1 MISNIF
7 LISRSILFWIN
18 IVFSVLIFG
27 PVTFLVGI
35 ISCDLCLYLSKQ
47 WCRYNLLFLKYI
59 CLLSYNFDNQ
69 EIKTAKMII
78 SRHQS
83 TWETFFFMAYIDYPI
98 FILKKELLMIPLFG
112 WCLYLLKHISID
124 RSDGA
129 SSLKKI
135 MKSCDEHIQKNRTI
149 IIFPEGTR
157 SLFGTKAKLK
167 RGVFKILESVKTR
180 SHIVNHTAGQYW
192 NNSFLIRPGTI
203 NINVISLEYDPNLD
217 NLKNKIQNHFSE
229 D

>member
-18 IVFSVLIFG
+18 IIFSVLIFG

-35 ISCDLCLYLSKQ
+35 ISYDLCLYLSKK
-47 WCRYNLLFLKYI
+47 WCRYNLFFLKYI
-59 CLLSYNFDNQ
+59 CLLSYKFDDH
-69 EIKTAKMII
+69 EIKTSKIII

-124 RSDGA
+124 RSDGV

-135 MKSCDEHIQKNRTI
+135 MKSCDEHIHENRTI

-157 SLFGTKAKLK
+157 SVYGTKANLK
-167 RGVFKILESVKTR
+167 RGILKILESVKTR

-217 NLKNKIQNHFSE
+217 NLKNKIQNHFS
-229 D
+229 

>member
-27 PVTFLVGI
+27 PATFLVGI
-35 ISCDLCLYLSKQ
+35 ISYDLCLYLSKK
-47 WCRYNLLFLKYI
+47 WCRYNLFFLKYI

-69 EIKTAKMII
+69 AIKTAKMII

-83 TWETFFFMAYIDYPI
+83 TWETLFFMAYIDYPI

-135 MKSCDEHIQKNRTI
+135 MKSCDEHIQENRTI

-217 NLKNKIQNHFSE
+217 NLKNKIQNHLS
-229 D
+229 

>member
-7 LISRSILFWIN
+7 LIFRSLLFWVN
-18 IVFSVLIFG
+18 IVFSVLVFG
-27 PVTFLVGI
+27 PITFLSGLV
-35 ISCDLCLYLSKQ
+35 SYNLCLYLSKQ
-47 WCRYNLLFLKYI
+47 WCKYNLFFLKYI
-59 CLLSYNFDNQ
+59 CLLSYNFDNH
-69 EIKTAKMII
+69 EIKTSKIII

-135 MKSCDEHIQKNRTI
+135 MKSCDEHIKQGRTL

-157 SLFGTKAKLK
+157 SLYGTEAKIK
-167 RGVFKILESVKTR
+167 RGVFKILEFIKTK
-180 SHIVNHTAGQYW
+180 SYIVNHTAGKYW
-192 NNSFLIRPGTI
+192 NNSFLIKPGIIDI
-203 NINVISLEYDPNLD
+203 NIISLEYDTNSD
-217 NLKNKIQNHFSE
+217 NLKDKIQKHFS
-229 D
+229 

>member
-35 ISCDLCLYLSKQ
+35 ISYDLCLYLSKQ

-59 CLLSYNFDNQ
+59 CLLSYNFDDH
-69 EIKTAKMII
+69 EIKTSKIVI

-135 MKSCDEHIQKNRTI
+135 MKSCDEHIQENRTI

-157 SLFGTKAKLK
+157 SLYGTKANLK
-167 RGVFKILESVKTR
+167 RGVFKILESVKTK
-180 SHIVNHTAGQYW
+180 SYVVNHSAGKYW
-192 NNSFLIRPGTI
+192 NNSFLIRPGIIDI
-203 NINVISLEYDPNLD
+203 NIIPLEYDTDLD
-217 NLKNKIQNHFSE
+217 RLKHKIQNHFS
-229 D
+229 

>member
-18 IVFSVLIFG
+18 IIFSVLIFG

-35 ISCDLCLYLSKQ
+35 ISYDLCLYLSKK
-47 WCRYNLLFLKYI
+47 WCRYNLFFLKYI
-59 CLLSYNFDNQ
+59 CLLSYKFDDH
-69 EIKTAKMII
+69 EIKTSKIII

-217 NLKNKIQNHFSE
+217 NLKNKIQNHFS
-229 D
+229 

>member
-1 MISNIF
+1 
-7 LISRSILFWIN
+7 
-18 IVFSVLIFG
+18 
-27 PVTFLVGI
+27 
-35 ISCDLCLYLSKQ
+35 
-47 WCRYNLLFLKYI
+47 
-59 CLLSYNFDNQ
+59 
-69 EIKTAKMII
+69 MII

-124 RSDGA
+124 RSDGV

-135 MKSCDEHIQKNRTI
+135 MKSCDEHIQEKRTI

-167 RGVFKILESVKTR
+167 RGVFKILESVKTK

-192 NNSFLIRPGTI
+192 NNSFLIRPGII

-217 NLKNKIQNHFSE
+217 NLKNKIQNHFS
-229 D
+229 

>member
-1 MISNIF
+1 M
-7 LISRSILFWIN
+7 
-18 IVFSVLIFG
+18 LIFG
-27 PVTFLVGI
+27 PVTFLAGI
-35 ISCDLCLYLSKQ
+35 LSYDLCLYLSKQ

-69 EIKTAKMII
+69 EIRASKMII

-124 RSDGA
+124 RSDGV

-135 MKSCDEHIQKNRTI
+135 MKSCDEHIQEKRTI

-167 RGVFKILESVKTR
+167 RGVFKILESVKTKC
-180 SHIVNHTAGQYW
+180 HIVNHTAGQYW

-217 NLKNKIQNHFSE
+217 NLKNKIQNHFS
-229 D
+229 

>member
-7 LISRSILFWIN
+7 LIFRSLLFWIN
-18 IVFSVLIFG
+18 IILSVLLFG
-27 PVTFLVGI
+27 PITFLSGLA
-35 ISCDLCLYLSKQ
+35 SYNLCLYLSKQ
-47 WCRYNLLFLKYI
+47 WCKYNLFSLKYI
-59 CLLSYNFDNQ
+59 CLLTYKFDNH
-69 EIKTAKMII
+69 EIKNSKIII

-124 RSDGA
+124 RSDGP

-135 MKSCDEHIQKNRTI
+135 MHSCDEHIQENRTI

-157 SLFGTKAKLK
+157 SLYGTKAKLK
-167 RGVFKILESVKTR
+167 RGVFKILESIKAK
-180 SHIVNHTAGQYW
+180 SHIVNHTAGKYW
-192 NNSFLIRPGTI
+192 NNSFLIKPGIIDI
-203 NINVISLEYDPNLD
+203 NIISLEYDTNLD
-217 NLKNKIQNHFSE
+217 NLKGKIQKHFS
-229 D
+229 

>member
-35 ISCDLCLYLSKQ
+35 ISYDLCLYLSKQ

-59 CLLSYNFDNQ
+59 CLLSYNFDNH
-69 EIKTAKMII
+69 EIKTSKIII

-129 SSLKKI
+129 TSIKKI
-135 MKSCDEHIQKNRTI
+135 MKSCDEHIQENRTI
-149 IIFPEGTR
+149 IIFTEGTR
-157 SLFGTKAKLK
+157 SLYGTKAKLK
-167 RGVFKILESVKTR
+167 RGVFKILESVKTK
-180 SHIVNHTAGQYW
+180 SHIVNHTAGKYW
-192 NNSFLIRPGTI
+192 NNSFLIRPGIIDI
-203 NINVISLEYDPNLD
+203 NIIPLEYDTNSD
-217 NLKNKIQNHFSE
+217 NLKHKIQNHFS
-229 D
+229 

>member
-7 LISRSILFWIN
+7 LIFRSILFWVN

-35 ISCDLCLYLSKQ
+35 ISYDLCLYLSKQ
-47 WCRYNLLFLKYI
+47 WCRYNLLFLKYV

-69 EIKTAKMII
+69 EIKTSRMII

-83 TWETFFFMAYIDYPI
+83 TWETLFFTAYIDYPI

-135 MKSCDEHIQKNRTI
+135 MQSCDEHIQENRTI

-167 RGVFKILESVKTR
+167 RGVFKILESVKTK
-180 SHIVNHTAGQYW
+180 SHIVNHTAGKYW
-192 NNSFLIRPGTI
+192 NNSFLIRPGII

-217 NLKNKIQNHFSE
+217 NLKNKIQNHFS
-229 D
+229 

>member
-7 LISRSILFWIN
+7 LIFRSILFWVN

-35 ISCDLCLYLSKQ
+35 ISYDLCLYLSKK
-47 WCRYNLLFLKYI
+47 WCRYNLFFLKYI
-59 CLLSYNFDNQ
+59 CLLSYKFDNH
-69 EIKTAKMII
+69 EIKTSKIII

-124 RSDGA
+124 RSDGV

-135 MKSCDEHIQKNRTI
+135 MKSCDEHIQVNRTI

-157 SLFGTKAKLK
+157 SLYGTKANLK
-167 RGVFKILESVKTR
+167 RGVLKILESVKVK
-180 SHIVNHTAGQYW
+180 SYVVNHSAGKYW
-192 NNSFLIRPGTI
+192 NNSFLIRPGIIDI
-203 NINVISLEYDPNLD
+203 NIIPLEYEPNLD
-217 NLKNKIQNHFSE
+217 NLKNKIQNHFSQV
-229 D
+229 

>member
-35 ISCDLCLYLSKQ
+35 ISYDLCLYLSKQ

-59 CLLSYNFDNQ
+59 CLLSYNFDDH
-69 EIKTAKMII
+69 EIKTSKIII

-83 TWETFFFMAYIDYPI
+83 TWETFFFTAYIDYPI

-135 MKSCDEHIQKNRTI
+135 MKSCDEHIQVNRTI

-157 SLFGTKAKLK
+157 SLYGTKANLK
-167 RGVFKILESVKTR
+167 RGVFKILESVKTK
-180 SHIVNHTAGQYW
+180 SYVVNHSAGKYW
-192 NNSFLIRPGTI
+192 NNSFLIRPGIIDI
-203 NINVISLEYDPNLD
+203 NIIPLEYDTNLD
-217 NLKNKIQNHFSE
+217 RMKNKIQNHFS
-229 D
+229 

>member
-7 LISRSILFWIN
+7 LIFRSLLFWVN
-18 IVFSVLIFG
+18 IVFSVLVFG
-27 PVTFLVGI
+27 PITFLSGLV
-35 ISCDLCLYLSKQ
+35 SYNLCLYLSKQ
-47 WCRYNLLFLKYI
+47 WCKYNLFFLKYI
-59 CLLSYNFDNQ
+59 CLLSYNFGNH
-69 EIKTAKMII
+69 EIKTSKIII

-135 MKSCDEHIQKNRTI
+135 MKSCNKHVEQGRTL

-157 SLFGTKAKLK
+157 SLHGTKAKIK
-167 RGVFKILESVKTR
+167 RGVFKILEFVKTK
-180 SHIVNHTAGQYW
+180 SYVVNHNAGKYW
-192 NNSFLIRPGTI
+192 NNSFLIRPGKIEI
-203 NINVISLEYDPNLD
+203 NIISLEYDTNLE
-217 NLKNKIQNHFSE
+217 NLNSKIQKHFSE
-229 D
+229 V

>member
-35 ISCDLCLYLSKQ
+35 ISYDSCLYLSKK
-47 WCRYNLLFLKYI
+47 WCRYNLFFLKYV
-59 CLLSYNFDNQ
+59 CLLSYNFDEH
-69 EIKTAKMII
+69 EIKTSKIII

-124 RSDGA
+124 RSDGT

-135 MKSCDEHIQKNRTI
+135 MKSCDEHIKENRTI

-157 SLFGTKAKLK
+157 SLYGTKAKLK
-167 RGVFKILESVKTR
+167 RGVFKILESVKGQ
-180 SHIVNHTAGQYW
+180 SHVVNHTAGKYW
-192 NNSFLIRPGTI
+192 NNSFLIRPGIIDI
-203 NINVISLEYDPNLD
+203 NIISLEYDTNLD
-217 NLKNKIQNHFSE
+217 NLKHKIQNHFS
-229 D
+229 

>member
-18 IVFSVLIFG
+18 IIFSVLIFG

-35 ISCDLCLYLSKQ
+35 ISYDLCLYLSKK
-47 WCRYNLLFLKYI
+47 WCRYNLFFLKYI
-59 CLLSYNFDNQ
+59 CLLSYKFDDH
-69 EIKTAKMII
+69 EIKTSKIII

-129 SSLKKI
+129 ASLKKI
-135 MKSCDEHIQKNRTI
+135 MKSCDEHIQENRTI

-157 SLFGTKAKLK
+157 SLYGTKANLK
-167 RGVFKILESVKTR
+167 RGVFKILEAVKTK
-180 SHIVNHTAGQYW
+180 SYVVNHSAGKYW
-192 NNSFLIRPGTI
+192 NNSFLIRPGIIDI
-203 NINVISLEYDPNLD
+203 NIIPLEYDTNLD
-217 NLKNKIQNHFSE
+217 HLKHKIQNHFS
-229 D
+229 

>member
-18 IVFSVLIFG
+18 IIFSVLIFG

-35 ISCDLCLYLSKQ
+35 ISYDLCLYLSKK
-47 WCRYNLLFLKYI
+47 WCRYNLFFLKYI
-59 CLLSYNFDNQ
+59 CLLSYKFDDH
-69 EIKTAKMII
+69 EIKTSKIII

-124 RSDGA
+124 RSDGV

-135 MKSCDEHIQKNRTI
+135 MKSCDEHIHENRTI

-157 SLFGTKAKLK
+157 SVYGTKANLK
-167 RGVFKILESVKTR
+167 RGIFKILESVKTK
-180 SHIVNHTAGQYW
+180 SYIVNHSAGKYW
-192 NNSFLIRPGTI
+192 NNSFLIRPGIIDI
-203 NINVISLEYDPNLD
+203 NIIPLDYDTNLD
-217 NLKNKIQNHFSE
+217 HLKHKIQNHFS
-229 D
+229 

>member
-35 ISCDLCLYLSKQ
+35 ISYDLCLYLSKK
-47 WCRYNLLFLKYI
+47 WCRYNLFFLKYI
-59 CLLSYNFDNQ
+59 CLLSYNFDDH
-69 EIKTAKMII
+69 EIKTSKIII

-135 MKSCDEHIQKNRTI
+135 MQSCDEHIQENRTI

-167 RGVFKILESVKTR
+167 RGVFKILESVKTK

-192 NNSFLIRPGTI
+192 NNSFLIRPGII

-217 NLKNKIQNHFSE
+217 NLKNKIQNHFS
-229 D
+229 

>member
-35 ISCDLCLYLSKQ
+35 ISYDLCLCLSKQ
-47 WCRYNLLFLKYI
+47 WCRYNLFFLKYI
-59 CLLSYNFDNQ
+59 CLLSYNFDSH
-69 EIKTAKMII
+69 EIKTSKIII

-135 MKSCDEHIQKNRTI
+135 MKSCDEHIQENRTI

-157 SLFGTKAKLK
+157 SHYGTEAKLK
-167 RGVFKILESVKTR
+167 RGVFKILETLKTQ
-180 SHIVNHTAGQYW
+180 SHIVNHTAGKYW
-192 NNSFLIRPGTI
+192 NNSFLIRPG
-203 NINVISLEYDPNLD
+203 VIDVSIIALEYDANLD
-217 NLKNKIQNHFSE
+217 KLEHKIKNHFL
-229 D
+229 

>member
-7 LISRSILFWIN
+7 LIFRSILFWVN

-27 PVTFLVGI
+27 PATFLVGI
-35 ISCDLCLYLSKQ
+35 ISYDLCLYLSKK
-47 WCRYNLLFLKYI
+47 WCRYNLFFLKYI
-59 CLLSYNFDNQ
+59 CLLSYNFDDH
-69 EIKTAKMII
+69 EIKTSKIVI

-124 RSDGA
+124 RSDGV

-135 MKSCDEHIQKNRTI
+135 MKSCDEHIHENRTI

-157 SLFGTKAKLK
+157 SVYGTKANLK
-167 RGVFKILESVKTR
+167 RGIFKILESFKTK
-180 SHIVNHTAGQYW
+180 SYIVNHSAGKYW
-192 NNSFLIRPGTI
+192 NNSFLIRPGIIDI
-203 NINVISLEYDPNLD
+203 NIIPLDYDTNLD
-217 NLKNKIQNHFSE
+217 HLKHKIQNHFS
-229 D
+229 